1 MDLSN
6 SYLVKYFFLLA
17 IAVVMIVN
25 SIFRFKQ
32 HSRTSIYVFVIIGAA
47 LLLSVAK
54 TLELYGKSVGN
65 VGLTTFCAFFGY
77 VINPL
82 CVYFF
87 ILMSGEVKNK
97 KMIIIGFIP
106 LIINLLVFVMMFIPP
121 LKHLVVY
128 FENVNGTLEFRGGPV
143 RFSSHLI
150 SALYLVYLI
159 YFSITRISSK
169 HVVHGCTIIACSAFV
184 VIAVIIESLFNKSDT
199 ISLLPTTI
207 AFSTVVY
214 YLYLYVE
221 RAQID
226 TLTNLYNRETYY
238 HDIAKMDRLIS
249 GVIQFDMNGLK
260 HINDTYGHLEG
271 DKAISDI
278 ASVIASCAKR
288 NMYCYRLGGD
298 EFILIGVNATR
309 AQLDDAY
316 EQFKEKISRTEYKC
330 SVGYAYRDNKK
341 QSMTE
346 LFKEAERKMYEDKE
360 AFYKTAKFDRR
371 KQ

>member
-17 IAVVMIVN
+17 IAVVMVVN

-32 HSRTSIYVFVIIGAA
+32 HPRISTYVIIIIAAA
-47 LLLSVAK
+47 LMLSVAK
-54 TLELYGKSVGN
+54 TLEIYGKSVGN
-65 VGLTTFCAFFGY
+65 VPLTTFCAFFGY
-77 VINPL
+77 VLNPF

-87 ILMSGEVKNK
+87 ILMSGEVKSK
-97 KMIIIGFIP
+97 KMIIIGLIP
-106 LIINLLVFVMMFIPP
+106 LVVNLLVFLMMFIPP
-121 LKHLVVY
+121 ASHLVVY
-128 FENVNGTLEFRGGPV
+128 FEDAGGTLLFHGGPI
-143 RFSSHLI
+143 RYCSHIISGLYLI
-150 SALYLVYLI
+150 YLVY
-159 YFSITRISSK
+159 FSISRISSK
-169 HVVHGCTIIACSAFV
+169 HIMHGCTVIACATFV
-184 VIAVIIESLFNKSDT
+184 VITVVIESFFNSNGD

-226 TLTNLYNRETYY
+226 ILTGLYNRETYY
-238 HDIAKMDRLIS
+238 HDIAKMDRLIT

-260 HINDTYGHLEG
+260 HINDNYGHLEG
-271 DKAISDI
+271 DKAISTV
-278 ASVIASCAKR
+278 ASVITSCAKR

-298 EFILIGVNATR
+298 EFILVGVASTR

-316 EQFKEKISRTEYKC
+316 EQFKEKISKTEYKC